1 MDILTK
7 AQRDYAAALFR
18 YEFSQAK
25 QVLPIDDPEE
35 QKFADYGLS
44 TLNRRY
50 FLNAVT
56 LAALNDKPTRP
67 MRIAKLLGISRNAVD
82 TMIDECHASGWITI
96 DRDERGWRY
105 IQATEFA
112 VDIAVR
118 YAVRMNEIAH
128 ETGVAQ
134 SSIRLKIITDG

>member
-18 YEFSQAK
+18 YEFAQQR
-25 QVLPIDDPEE
+25 QVVDDVGPAE
-35 QKFADYGLS
+35 QKFIDYGLS
-44 TLNRRY
+44 TVNRRY

-56 LAALNDKPTRP
+56 LAALDDKPTRP
-67 MRIAKLLGISRNAVD
+67 SRIAKLLGISRNAVD
-82 TMIDECHASGWITI
+82 TMVDECHASGWITI
-96 DRDERGWRY
+96 ERDERGWRL
-105 IQATEFA
+105 IQATEFV

-118 YAVRMNEIAH
+118 YAIRMNEIAH

-134 SSIRLKIITDG
+134 QSIKLKIITDD